1 VIASCDHPQNEAL
14 RNMPNSSHLEIEKD
28 LDFQYRSWRFQRIG
42 WIIMAL
48 IICAGLA
55 GFFGHHPFTKKTEET
70 ANKILSV
77 EYTPYT
83 RYESQDN
90 LRVRLTSDTPNLNI
104 IRLWFDEAYLDSL
117 TVVAVSPLPIR
128 GESRKGQRAFV
139 FQSDGRPF
147 TATFSVHL
155 HKLGVVQGSIGID
168 TGEVL
173 PITHFVWP

>member
-1 VIASCDHPQNEAL
+1 MANGSD
-14 RNMPNSSHLEIEKD
+14 LEIEKD
-28 LDFQYRSWRFQRIG
+28 LNFQYRTWRIQRIG
-42 WIIMAL
+42 WIVMAL

-55 GFFGHHPFTKKTEET
+55 GLFGHHPFTKKTKET
-70 ANKILSV
+70 ANKELSV

-83 RYESQDN
+83 RYESQDD
-90 LRVRLTSDTPNLNI
+90 LRVRFTSDPSHLTQI

-117 TVVAVSPLPIR
+117 NVVAVSPLPLR

-147 TATFSVHL
+147 TATFSVQL
-155 HKLGVVQGSIGID
+155 HKFGVVQGSIATD